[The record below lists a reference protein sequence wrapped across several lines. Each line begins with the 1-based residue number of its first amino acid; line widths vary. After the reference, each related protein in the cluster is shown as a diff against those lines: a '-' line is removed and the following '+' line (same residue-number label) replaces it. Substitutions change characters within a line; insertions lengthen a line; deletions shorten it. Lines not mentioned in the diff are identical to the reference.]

1 MELLNWNVQW
11 GRGADGRVDLAR
23 TVATLREMADADV
36 ICLQEITRGFTDM
49 AGGPQPDQVAELA
62 ALLPG
67 YRILFAPGVDRFG
80 NDGAPRQFGNV
91 IATRLPVR
99 EVFRH
104 ALPWPADP
112 GVPSMPRV
120 ALEVTVEAGL
130 PNAPYP
136 VRVITTHLEYY
147 SALQRA
153 AQAEALRGWHA
164 EACAHARQPGRNEK
178 GPGPFMPEPRPT
190 RAILCGD
197 FNSKV
202 DDVAY
207 RRMLEP
213 YADDN
218 DANGTTNWVDAWVH
232 AHPGQPHAPTCA
244 LYDREQWNEPPFAC
258 DFVFVTED
266 LRDAVRRC
274 EVNGDTPNSD
284 HQPIHLSM
292 DTQR

>member
-11 GRGADGRVDLAR
+11 GRGADGKVDLAR
-23 TVATLREMADADV
+23 TVGTLREMADADV
-36 ICLQEITRGFTDM
+36 ICLQEITRGFGDI
-49 AGGPQPDQVAELA
+49 AGGPQRDQVAELT

-67 YRILFAPGVDRFG
+67 YRILFAPGVDRYG
-80 NDGAPRQFGNV
+80 NDGAPRQFGNA

-112 GVPSMPRV
+112 SVPSMPRV
-120 ALEVTVEAGL
+120 ALEVTVETGTAA
-130 PNAPYP
+130 APQR

-147 SALQRA
+147 SASQRA
-153 AQAEALRGWHA
+153 AQAEALRVWHA
-164 EACAHARQPGRNEK
+164 EACAHARLPGRDEK
-178 GPGPFMPEPRPT
+178 GPGPFEPEPRPT
-190 RAILCGD
+190 QAILCGD

-207 RRMLEP
+207 RHMLVP
-213 YADDN
+213 YGD
-218 DANGTTNWVDAWVH
+218 GTPNWRDAWVH
-232 AHPGQPHAPTCA
+232 THPGQPHAPTCA

-266 LRDAVRRC
+266 LRDRVKRC
-274 EVNGDTPNSD
+274 EVNGETPHSD
-284 HQPIHLSM
+284 HQPIHLSL
-292 DTQR
+292 DI